1 MCEFEAHAYR
11 HHASLNMQLVGEG
24 GVPDIGP
31 DKKQKKKK
39 RREHSIFHAVS
50 NMNVKYYIHTVERT
64 NSLIRSSLL
73 LGALLATTDI

>member
-39 RREHSIFHAVS
+39 EESIQSFTLS
-50 NMNVKYYIHTVERT
+50 QI
-64 NSLIRSSLL
+64 
-73 LGALLATTDI
+73 